1 MENNE
6 NTVVQATETVE
17 TTERPAERTERTER
31 TERPQRQM
39 NRQRRRK
46 VCAFCT
52 ERDAVIDYKNPAQL
66 RKFISER
73 GKILPRRMTGTCA
86 RHQRQLT
93 TAIKRARQVAL
104 LPYVSD

>member
-1 MENNE
+1 MENTE
-6 NTVVQATETVE
+6 NTAVQTEAPAE
-17 TTERPAERTERTER
+17 QRPAERPERPER
-31 TERPQRQM
+31 AERPQRSQM

-86 RHQRQLT
+86 RHQRQVT
-93 TAIKRARQVAL
+93 VAVKRARQLAL
-104 LPYVSD
+104 IPYVSD

>member
-1 MENNE
+1 MENNVE
-6 NTVVQATETVE
+6 VAVQATENTAE
-17 TTERPAERTERTER
+17 ERPARQENN
-31 TERPQRQM
+31 ERPQRQY
-39 NRQRRRK
+39 NRQQRRRK
-46 VCAFCT
+46 VCTFCT

-93 TAIKRARQVAL
+93 VAVKRARQVAL
-104 LPYVSD
+104 LPYISD

>member
-6 NTVVQATETVE
+6 NAVVQTSEVAETA
-17 TTERPAERTERTER
+17 ERSNDRTERS
-31 TERPQRQM
+31 ERPQRPA

-46 VCAFCT
+46 VCTFCT